1 MVLYFLAISSLLLS
15 EQPSMDLLCVRGYSK
30 SILIKHTCFFFL
42 FLGFFLLFSDEILP
56 WEALKALVLSQGG
69 ISCINSL
76 VWCNFVRQP
85 LNKIVLLP
93 FFWLGL
99 IFLLSWINDDSIN
112 RNLSAKLFMTV
123 IKHSLLVLNCFSLA
137 YERGVYMRKG
147 LVIQLMDF
155 IAFRALTSFITDVP
169 SKSFRDLEVLRF
181 VINLLLFL
189 LSIRHRDTDTNFSIV
204 LCHLIVWNTV
214 LNRSFLDGFKF
225 CLPTEIC
232 HKFFVPNYFLVLV
245 HSLSSNFSE
254 LTPEFPSSDFHS
266 SQPDSALE

>member
-99 IFLLSWINDDSIN
+99 IFLLS
-112 RNLSAKLFMTV
+112 
-123 IKHSLLVLNCFSLA
+123 
-137 YERGVYMRKG
+137 
-147 LVIQLMDF
+147 
-155 IAFRALTSFITDVP
+155 
-169 SKSFRDLEVLRF
+169 
-181 VINLLLFL
+181 
-189 LSIRHRDTDTNFSIV
+189 
-204 LCHLIVWNTV
+204 
-214 LNRSFLDGFKF
+214 
-225 CLPTEIC
+225 
-232 HKFFVPNYFLVLV
+232 
-245 HSLSSNFSE
+245 
-254 LTPEFPSSDFHS
+254 
-266 SQPDSALE
+266 